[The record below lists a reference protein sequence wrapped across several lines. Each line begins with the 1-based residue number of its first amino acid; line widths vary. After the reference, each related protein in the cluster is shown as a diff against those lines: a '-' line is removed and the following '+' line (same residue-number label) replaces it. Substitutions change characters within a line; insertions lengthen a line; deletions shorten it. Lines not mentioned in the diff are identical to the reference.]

1 MSSASTS
8 PVAGEHQRLV
18 TARGLTKEY
27 PLSRSVRIRAL
38 DGLDIDIDYGC
49 MVAIMGPSGSGKST
63 LLNLLGCLDTPDGGE
78 LLIDGIDVRANP
90 RPDLAD
96 IRLRRIGFVFQRF
109 NLLEHLTAVENVA
122 LPLCYS
128 SPRIP
133 AEERLRRAERALDL
147 VGLSHRLHHRPDQL
161 SGGEQQRVG
170 IARATI
176 NSPTLILADEPTGEL
191 DSATSL
197 QVVDLLH
204 GLVVEQRCTVAVVTH
219 DADIAE
225 RADWIARMVDGR
237 VDSMDRS

>member
-1 MSSASTS
+1 MSSESASR
-8 PVAGEHQRLV
+8 VVCQHQRLV
-18 TARGLTKEY
+18 TARGLVKEY
-27 PLSRSVRIRAL
+27 PLSRTLKIRAL
-38 DGLDIDIDYGC
+38 DGLDLDVDVGC

-63 LLNLLGCLDTPDGGE
+63 LLNLLGCLDTPDDGQ
-78 LLIDGIDVRANP
+78 LLIDGIDVRAHP

-109 NLLEHLTAVENVA
+109 NLLEHLTALENVA

-133 AEERLRRAERALDL
+133 ADERLRRAELALGL

-170 IARATI
+170 IARAMI
-176 NSPTLILADEPTGEL
+176 NNPRLILADEPTGEL
-191 DSATSL
+191 DSATSR

-204 GLVVEQRCTVAVVTH
+204 GLVVEQHCTVAIVTH
-219 DADIAE
+219 DAAIAE
-225 RADWIARMVDGR
+225 RADWVARMVDGR
-237 VDSMDRS
+237 LDSMTRR

>member
-1 MSSASTS
+1 M
-8 PVAGEHQRLV
+8 V

-27 PLSRSVRIRAL
+27 PLSRTVKIRAL
-38 DGLDIDIDYGC
+38 DGLDLDIDYGC

-63 LLNLLGCLDTPDGGE
+63 LLNLLGCLDTPDDGE

-109 NLLEHLTAVENVA
+109 NLLEHLTALENVA
-122 LPLCYS
+122 LPLGYS
-128 SPRIP
+128 WPRIP
-133 AEERLRRAERALDL
+133 PEERLRRAEQALGL

-176 NSPTLILADEPTGEL
+176 NNPKLILADEPTGEL
-191 DSATSL
+191 DSVTSR

-204 GLVVEQRCTVAVVTH
+204 GLVVEQGCTVAVVTH
-219 DADIAE
+219 DGSIAE
-225 RADWIARMVDGR
+225 RADWVARMVDGR
-237 VDSMDRS
+237 VDTMTRR